1 MAIILPNTRNAL
13 GVPNRYSDLDAAGLR
28 WTPPPVYRYD
38 AYDVQGDEATL
49 YAEDIDLD
57 DYQYNVDSYNA
68 VVVPTG
74 YKGVTGSAGSMSF
87 FRLVIDAYDR
97 LCIDDG
103 ETPIYPADGGS
114 IEGVTQVAYRSY
126 FIMQGS
132 LCVYTNPGYTVID
145 SSGTWSAV
153 SFASLGYPANY
164 TIGIRNGA
172 LVAYN
177 PSSGVTVL
185 NGNPGWSISGGV
197 YSTYSAAALIGE
209 RYSSLLID
217 SSSNLYQAAVRYFS
231 DINYDIV
238 LTNLN
243 SSGWQSVSGYMYD
256 RYSSEFYS
264 QNVEKRM
271 YGIKNGTLQS
281 IRHTD
286 LPSPL
291 AAVSL
296 PASLQ
301 ITEFSDW
308 WKVVFVAPDEAV
320 AIRRIAL

>member
-1 MAIILPNTRNAL
+1 MAIILPNTRNAF
-13 GVPNRYSDLDAAGLR
+13 GVPARYSDLAAAGLR
-28 WTPPPVYRYD
+28 YTPPPVYRYD
-38 AYDVQGDEATL
+38 AYDVQGDIATL
-49 YAEDIDLD
+49 YAEDIDLA
-57 DYQYNVDSYNA
+57 DYQYNVDSWDA
-68 VVVPTG
+68 EVVPAG
-74 YKGVTGSAGSMSF
+74 YKGTTG
-87 FRLVIDAYDR
+87 FRRVFYRLLIDADDR

-103 ETPIYPADGGS
+103 ESPIYPADSGS
-114 IEGVTQVAYRSY
+114 ITGVTQVANPYFFIRS
-126 FIMQGS
+126 GS
-132 LCVYTNPGYTVID
+132 LCVYTNPGYTVLD
-145 SSGTWSAV
+145 SGGTWSAI
-153 SFASLGYPANY
+153 SFGIYSYTANY
-164 TIGIRNGA
+164 IIGIRDGV

-177 PSSGVTVL
+177 ASSGVTVL

-197 YSTYSAAALIGE
+197 YSSYPAGGAGDGS

-217 SSSNLYQAAVRYFS
+217 SSSNLYQAAVRYYS
-231 DINYDIV
+231 ETNYDIV

-256 RYSSEFYS
+256 VYSSEFYS

-291 AAVSL
+291 AYVSL

-301 ITEFSDW
+301 ITEFTDW
-308 WKVVFVAPDEAV
+308 YKVVFIAPDEAV